1 MLLTLLRGFL
11 AVWDLLTWPIYQ
23 VIYKP
28 WEVRELRHRVR
39 AKPIKKTSDEI
50 IYESVERESEL
61 YEDME
66 RHKGGR
72 TPLNSIFGPV
82 KGELAQM

>member
-1 MLLTLLRGFL
+1 MVVNQ
-11 AVWDLLTWPIYQ
+11 A
-23 VIYKP
+23 IYKP
-28 WEVRELRHRVR
+28 WEVREKRGRVR
-39 AKPIKKTSDEI
+39 ARPIKKTSEEI

>member
-1 MLLTLLRGFL
+1 MHTVV
-11 AVWDLLTWPIYQ
+11 ANQ
-23 VIYKP
+23 AIYKP
-28 WEVRELRHRVR
+28 WEVREKRARVR
-39 AKPIKKTSDEI
+39 ARPIKKTSDEI

-72 TPLNSIFGPV
+72 NVTRLYVSRV
-82 KGELAQM
+82 A